1 MSRTTQGDPGA
12 RSVRHYPGC
21 QAAVVYHERLL
32 ATEEIAACLG
42 LAMDRMAPED
52 CCGGVEDPPNF
63 FSGIVAPLR
72 LVDLAG
78 EDQLA
83 TSCLSCLANLRGAF
97 RRMDENPETR
107 RRAAF
112 SMQVV
117 GYRVPEGTGARHL
130 LDLLAQGDLAAAV
143 AERAVG
149 DLSGLRAA
157 VYYGCRKGEL
167 AERTPAAV
175 EETLRSLGVELVS
188 FAAAEECCG
197 APKGYRGGL
206 PGGKG
211 QAVLQGAA
219 QAGAE
224 VVVTVCGM
232 CQANL
237 EKQRGGPVVIP
248 FLQLLAVPLG
258 MAEREVWL
266 RRNDTAE
273 GGRKDA

>member
-1 MSRTTQGDPGA
+1 MH
-12 RSVRHYPGC
+12 HYPGC
-21 QAAVVYHERLL
+21 QAAVVQHERFLT
-32 ATEEIAACLG
+32 TEEIATRLG
-42 LAMDRMAPED
+42 LEMDQLAPED

-63 FSGIVAPLR
+63 FSGVVAPLR
-72 LVDLAG
+72 LIDLAG
-78 EDQLA
+78 EDQIA
-83 TSCLSCLANLRGAF
+83 TSCLSCLANMRGAF

-117 GYRVPEGTGARHL
+117 GYKVPDGTNARHL
-130 LDLLAQGDLAAAV
+130 LDILAERNLSRLV
-143 AERAVG
+143 AERKTS
-149 DLSGLRAA
+149 DLAGVSVAI
-157 VYYGCRKGEL
+157 YYGCRKGEL
-167 AERTPAAV
+167 APGTVAELEA
-175 EETLRSLGVELVS
+175 TLREVGVEILP
-188 FAAAEECCG
+188 FPEAEECCG

-211 QAVLQGAA
+211 AKVLENAAKTGA
-219 QAGAE
+219 Q

-237 EKQRGGPVVIP
+237 EKQRNDLAVVP

-266 RRNDTAE
+266 KRFDSVE
-273 GGRKDA
+273 GG